1 MLGFKAVV
9 RIFEGVPVKLIVEPS
24 SLKGRALIPASK
36 SHTIRACIIGMLAE
50 GTSVAINP
58 LDSLDT
64 RAGAKAAGALG
75 ADVKIEAGRWT
86 FRGTGGKVRPPA
98 VAIDTENSGTTLYF
112 AMAVAALADQQ
123 VTLTGDA
130 SIRTRPA
137 GPLIQCL
144 NDLGAEA
151 RSTLGNGCAPIT
163 VRGPLAGGKTKL
175 AAVTSQY
182 LSSLLIACPLAK
194 GDTEI
199 ELTQLNEAPYIR
211 MTLDWL
217 RREGI
222 RYETRDLKW
231 FRIPGGQKYRA
242 FERQIPGDFSS
253 ATFFLV
259 AGAVVDGDVT
269 LDGLDMADEQGDKAV
284 VEMVRSMGAKVTVAG
299 GGIRVERGTLAGR
312 EFDLNATPDA
322 LPAMAVAGA
331 LASGET
337 RIVNVAQ
344 ARVKET
350 DRIAVM
356 ASELAKMGADISER
370 PDGLVIRGRTLHG
383 AEVEGHDDHRVV
395 MALAVAGLAAQ
406 GRTTIH
412 GAECAAVTFP
422 NFVQLMTSLGA
433 RMRTT
438 D

>member
-1 MLGFKAVV
+1 LPFG
-9 RIFEGVPVKLIVEPS
+9 ESEVKLIVERS
-24 SLKGRALIPASK
+24 TLKGRALIPASK

-50 GTSVAINP
+50 GTSVAVNP

-64 RAGAKAAGALG
+64 KAGAKAARALG
-75 ADVKIEAGRWT
+75 ADVKIEPGRWT
-86 FRGTGGKVRPPA
+86 IRGTGGKV
-98 VAIDTENSGTTLYF
+98 VAPSATIDTENSGTTLYF
-112 AMAVAALADQQ
+112 AMAAAALADRT

-163 VRGPLAGGKTKL
+163 VRGPLKGGKTKL

-199 ELTQLNEAPYIR
+199 ELTQLNEAPYVR

-217 RREGI
+217 KRQGI
-222 RYETRDLKW
+222 RVETRDLMR
-231 FRIPGGQKYRA
+231 FHIPGGQKYRA
-242 FERQIPGDFSS
+242 FERHIPGDFSS

-259 AGAVVDGDVT
+259 AGAVVDSDIT
-269 LDGLDMADEQGDKAV
+269 LDGLDMSDEQGDKAV
-284 VEMVRSMGAKVTVAG
+284 VDFVRAMGAKVTVSA
-299 GGIRVERGTLAGR
+299 GGIRVARGKLAGG

-322 LPAMAVAGA
+322 LPAMSVAAA
-331 LASGET
+331 LADGET

-356 ASELAKMGADISER
+356 REELSKMGADISER
-370 PDGLVIRGRTLHG
+370 TDGLVIRGGNLRG

-395 MALAVAGLAAQ
+395 MALAVAGLAAE
-406 GRTTIH
+406 GKTIIH

-422 NFVQLMTSLGA
+422 NFVSLMTSLGA
-433 RMRTT
+433 RVSLT
-438 D
+438 